1 MLRRAR
7 MAFGARNESISTA
20 RHFAVGTAR
29 AWGYPSM
36 GDDVALL
43 VSELVTNAVRH
54 TDDGC
59 SLEMTEMARGVHVE
73 VHDCSTVEP
82 TVGRGGPGDESGRG
96 IRLVQQLASAWGV
109 RRRRGGKAVWFE
121 LAGAPG

>member
-7 MAFGARNESISTA
+7 LSFLSRSDSIPTA
-20 RHFAVGTAR
+20 RRFAVRTAT
-29 AWGYPSM
+29 AWGYASM

-54 TDDGC
+54 TDADGA
-59 SLEMTEMARGVHVE
+59 LELTEMTAGVRVE
-73 VHDCSTVEP
+73 VHDCSTVKP
-82 TVGRGGPGDESGRG
+82 TLGRGGPGDESGRG

-109 RRRRGGKAVWFE
+109 IGRRDGKAVWFE